1 MGLKMYAKS
10 AAAVLV
16 GAMCIAVGAIGA
28 SRSRNPSAPLPSGGG
43 TADGTFIVR
52 DVRLFDGSDVVERTS
67 VLVRGGKIERIG
79 VDLERPAGV
88 DVIEGAGRTLI
99 PGLID
104 SHTHAFGDA
113 LARALAFGVT
123 TELDMF
129 SDHQQVAVWRAEQR
143 SGGGAPARADIFSAG
158 TMVTAPKGHGT
169 QFGMPIPTIGSPA
182 EAVSFVDARLAEG
195 SDFIKVVFDEGD
207 AYGISL
213 PSITE
218 ATLRAVIAAAKARD
232 KLVVVHVGSLTGAR
246 VAISAGASGLV
257 HIFGNQPPPSDF
269 GTQTRTAGAFIIPTL
284 SVIESASGVPGGAG
298 LTEVAALAPYL
309 TSVER
314 DALKASFPQRPGA
327 TIRLQHAVDATRL
340 AHAAGVPILAG
351 SDAPNTGT
359 VHGATMH
366 RELELLVQAGLP
378 PAAALAAATSAP
390 ARAFGLT
397 DRGRVATG
405 LRADLVLLGGNP
417 ITDIT
422 ATRLVEAVWKEGV
435 RVERQPVAN
444 AASTAET
451 IKSGAI
457 SDFDGATVS
466 AAFGA
471 GWQIS
476 TDAMMG
482 GTSQATMQ
490 LVKPGAAGSAGALGI
505 TGTIKSGS
513 PYPWA
518 GAIFFPAST
527 PMAAADVS
535 RFTEIVFQARGD
547 GREYQAMVL
556 ASELGNTPAV
566 QTFTAGAEWQEH
578 VLPLKSF
585 GTTGANLRGILFS
598 AGSSPGLFSLAID
611 QVRLR

>member
-1 MGLKMYAKS
+1 
-10 AAAVLV
+10 
-16 GAMCIAVGAIGA
+16 
-28 SRSRNPSAPLPSGGG
+28 
-43 TADGTFIVR
+43 
-52 DVRLFDGSDVVERTS
+52 
-67 VLVRGGKIERIG
+67 
-79 VDLERPAGV
+79 
-88 DVIEGAGRTLI
+88 
-99 PGLID
+99 
-104 SHTHAFGDA
+104 
-113 LARALAFGVT
+113 
-123 TELDMF
+123 
-129 SDHQQVAVWRAEQR
+129 
-143 SGGGAPARADIFSAG
+143 
-158 TMVTAPKGHGT
+158 
-169 QFGMPIPTIGSPA
+169 
-182 EAVSFVDARLAEG
+182 
-195 SDFIKVVFDEGD
+195 
-207 AYGISL
+207 
-213 PSITE
+213 
-218 ATLRAVIAAAKARD
+218 
-232 KLVVVHVGSLTGAR
+232 
-246 VAISAGASGLV
+246 
-257 HIFGNQPPPSDF
+257 
-269 GTQTRTAGAFIIPTL
+269 
-284 SVIESASGVPGGAG
+284 
-298 LTEVAALAPYL
+298 
-309 TSVER
+309 
-314 DALKASFPQRPGA
+314 
-327 TIRLQHAVDATRL
+327 
-340 AHAAGVPILAG
+340 
-351 SDAPNTGT
+351 
-359 VHGATMH
+359 
-366 RELELLVQAGLP
+366 
-378 PAAALAAATSAP
+378 
-390 ARAFGLT
+390 
-397 DRGRVATG
+397 
-405 LRADLVLLGGNP
+405 VLLGGNP

-476 TDAMMG
+476 TDAMRG

-535 RFTEIVFQARGD
+535 RFTEIVFHARGD